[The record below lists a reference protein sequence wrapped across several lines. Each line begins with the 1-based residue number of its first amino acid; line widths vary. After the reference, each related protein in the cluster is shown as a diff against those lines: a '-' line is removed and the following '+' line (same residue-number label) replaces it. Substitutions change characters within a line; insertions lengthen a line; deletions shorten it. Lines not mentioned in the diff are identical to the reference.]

1 MASGH
6 IYFVP
11 SRAKQAGVS
20 PFPDTLA
27 AGTDLKGDFGKTE
40 DNLCD
45 RVQLGDVNLLLV
57 AILEN
62 RPRRRQPRT

>member
-6 IYFVP
+6 TYSVP
-11 SRAKQAGVS
+11 SRAEQAGVS
-20 PFPDTLA
+20 PVPDTLT

-40 DNLCD
+40 DSLCD
-45 RVQLGDVNLLLV
+45 RIQLGDVNFLLV

>member
-1 MASGH
+1 MASDH

-20 PFPDTLA
+20 PVPDTLA
-27 AGTDLKGDFGKTE
+27 ADTDLKRDAGETE
-40 DNLCD
+40 DSLCD
-45 RVQLGDVNLLLV
+45 RIQLGDVNFLLV
-57 AILEN
+57 AIFEN